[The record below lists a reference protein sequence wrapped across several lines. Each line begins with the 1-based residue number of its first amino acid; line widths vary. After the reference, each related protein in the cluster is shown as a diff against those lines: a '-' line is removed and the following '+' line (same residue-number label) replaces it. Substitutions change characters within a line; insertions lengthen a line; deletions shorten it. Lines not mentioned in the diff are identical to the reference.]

1 MQGLPHCT
9 FFMCTSPFVMD
20 HLDRHSRI
28 TILGGQS
35 SISYNVLRE
44 AFKKERVTNYLTQ
57 DE

>member
-1 MQGLPHCT
+1 MQGLPHGT

-20 HLDRHSRI
+20 RLGRHSRI

-35 SISYNVLRE
+35 SISYNVFSE